1 MEVTSPLS
9 HTTSLQSDV
18 LRNREL
24 LLTYLLHLSPLLLPF
39 SESSSAASNCSCAN
53 RSAPGLLLEAKC
65 RRNVVGLQR
74 AMAMCCFHPVSGG
87 MTLSLLSSAL
97 QIWDTAGQE
106 RFRSVTHAY
115 YRDAH
120 GKHIPSRAGGLG
132 KHSMV
137 LALTPTTLSTAL
149 LLLYDVTNK
158 ASFDNIQ
165 VRAALPSLLPMASGS
180 SVGFWGAVVAP

>member
-1 MEVTSPLS
+1 
-9 HTTSLQSDV
+9 
-18 LRNREL
+18 
-24 LLTYLLHLSPLLLPF
+24 
-39 SESSSAASNCSCAN
+39 
-53 RSAPGLLLEAKC
+53 
-65 RRNVVGLQR
+65 
-74 AMAMCCFHPVSGG
+74 MAMCCFHPVSGG

-180 SVGFWGAVVAP
+180 SVCFWGAVVAP